1 MKEKS
6 RKKGEKIHCFKEGL
20 KLILSRDS
28 QENKFLQ
35 TKNFVEFLKMALT
48 VKPSELIRFNPRG
61 SSKTF

>member
-6 RKKGEKIHCFKEGL
+6 RKKGEKIHYFKEGL

-48 VKPSELIRFNPRG
+48 VKPSELI
-61 SSKTF
+61 